1 MVKNPYDITL
11 KSTKRN
17 IITIVVVALILVAG
31 FVLMNN
37 NGFGYQANLSMT
49 KSADAD
55 AFVVESV
62 LYIVNFAFAL
72 LTAVVAVAII
82 IFRRDLLGVISG
94 IILFTFILSVFTIGS
109 KNTSGGIAGVNK
121 KESITLPTMLI
132 EKITQK

>member
-1 MVKNPYDITL
+1 MIRNPYNITL

-17 IITIVVVALILVAG
+17 IITIVVVILLLVAG

-37 NGFGYQANLSMT
+37 HGFGYQTNLSMSKAAGT
-49 KSADAD
+49 DE
-55 AFVVESV
+55 FIVESV

-72 LTAVVAVAII
+72 LTAVVAVMII

-94 IILFTFILSVFTIGS
+94 IILFAFILFVFAIGS

-121 KESITLPTMLI
+121 KENITLPTMLI